1 MIYEPVLFHIQ
12 SPELTLKGRT
22 SAPIEAWKGNLFP
35 PVVSKSIKQYTR
47 RTGGVIEKLHIKQRY
62 YNVLLCKYYKKLFC
76 VSNERKSSRS
86 TNLTERNPDGDAAN
100 GVKVAGDKLVD
111 GGDAALHVD
120 ASRHLRKILQFLH
133 LDDI

>member
-47 RTGGVIEKLHIKQRY
+47 RTGGVIEKIHFQQGITLQVLIDFHRLQTLQKFKCLSMT
-62 YNVLLCKYYKKLFC
+62 NVQCQY
-76 VSNERKSSRS
+76 S
-86 TNLTERNPDGDAAN
+86 
-100 GVKVAGDKLVD
+100 
-111 GGDAALHVD
+111 
-120 ASRHLRKILQFLH
+120 I
-133 LDDI
+133 